1 MLSDGGQVCSCHIS
15 SPGTPGE
22 PTHPAEPVLVVL
34 EEEVGKELHL
44 WLIPC
49 TDGIDVHCV
58 PGKTWGPLE

>member
-44 WLIPC
+44 QHSPANRE
-49 TDGIDVHCV
+49 T
-58 PGKTWGPLE
+58 PANREN